1 MVPLNPE
8 MYYLSSV
15 PATLEPWG
23 LVALNVGV
31 VAISWLVLVVPAR
44 LASRIDPATAVK
56 YE

>member
-1 MVPLNPE
+1 